1 MAGGGKKAIIA
12 ALLANLGIA
21 VAKFVGFF
29 ITGAS
34 SMLAEA
40 IHSCADSGNQGLLLF
55 GAARSEQ
62 APDAEH
68 HFGFGR
74 ERYFWSFIVALVI
87 IALGSVF
94 AIYEGIHKLLEP
106 EPLKSPLVAVAILL
120 VGILL
125 EGWSFLTAIKEADKL
140 RGQSSWWHFIRST
153 KHAEL
158 PVVLLED
165 LGALIGLVLALA
177 GIGLATLTQ
186 NPRFDAI
193 GTLSIGILLG
203 VIAFILASE
212 MKSLLI
218 GESAKKEVILLIET
232 QISETPS
239 VSRLIHLRTQHL
251 GPEELLIAAKV
262 SLAADLDVPG
272 VAQTINAIEARVRK
286 EVPSARY
293 IFIEPDLFKP
303 DLLESTSA

>member
-1 MAGGGKKAIIA
+1 
-12 ALLANLGIA
+12 
-21 VAKFVGFF
+21 
-29 ITGAS
+29 
-34 SMLAEA
+34 
-40 IHSCADSGNQGLLLF
+40 
-55 GAARSEQ
+55 
-62 APDAEH
+62 
-68 HFGFGR
+68 
-74 ERYFWSFIVALVI
+74 
-87 IALGSVF
+87 
-94 AIYEGIHKLLEP
+94 
-106 EPLKSPLVAVAILL
+106 
-120 VGILL
+120 
-125 EGWSFLTAIKEADKL
+125 
-140 RGQSSWWHFIRST
+140 
-153 KHAEL
+153 
-158 PVVLLED
+158 
-165 LGALIGLVLALA
+165 
-177 GIGLATLTQ
+177 
-186 NPRFDAI
+186 
-193 GTLSIGILLG
+193 
-203 VIAFILASE
+203 